1 MVKIAPSLLSAD
13 FSKLGKEVEGLARA
27 GADWIHLDVMDGHF
41 VPNITFGPY
50 VVRDIRPH
58 TQKVLD
64 VHLMIS
70 HPKDY
75 IESFAK
81 AGADYITF
89 HIETKDD
96 IGTVI
101 SMIKKH
107 GKKVGLSIKPKTK
120 VADLIPYLPMIDL
133 VLVMG
138 VEPGFGGQQFNPIAL
153 KKISELKD
161 LIGKKT
167 VLISVDGGVNE
178 VTAPACRLAG
188 ADVLVSGDYIF
199 KSKYKSHAI
208 RVLKGVV

>member
-13 FSKLGKEVEGLARA
+13 FSKLGKEVEGLTRA
-27 GADWIHLDVMDGHF
+27 GADWIHLDIMDGHF
-41 VPNITFGPY
+41 VPNITFGAD
-50 VVRDIRPH
+50 VVRDIRRY
-58 TQKVLD
+58 TDKVFD
-64 VHLMIS
+64 AHLMIS

-75 IESFAK
+75 VENFAK

-101 SMIKKH
+101 SIIKKH

-120 VADLIPYLPMIDL
+120 VADVIPYLPMIDL

-138 VEPGFGGQQFNPIAL
+138 VEPGFGGQQFNPLAL
-153 KKISELKD
+153 KKIAELKE
-161 LIGKKT
+161 LIGKKK

-178 VTAPACRLAG
+178 ITAPACRLAG
-188 ADVLVSGDYIF
+188 ADILVAGNYVF
-199 KSKYKSHAI
+199 KSANKARSI
-208 RVLKGVV
+208 RVLRGAA